1 MYRRGS
7 RDVARCFFDDL
18 SSLLESTATF
28 ASPLIIVGDLNVHV
42 DDVSDTNR
50 NKLLDLLATPNLVQH
65 VTTPTHVGQ
74 SREWVDGSWV
84 MGQMGHENRMGHMGH
99 GSLGVDP

>member
-1 MYRRGS
+1 MMMMMMKLHSLVCSEFTLLHQNQELEPIS
-7 RDVARCFFDDL
+7 RVTR
-18 SSLLESTATF
+18 SSATAE
-28 ASPLIIVGDLNVHV
+28 
-42 DDVSDTNR
+42 
-50 NKLLDLLATPNLVQH
+50 
-65 VTTPTHVGQ
+65 Q